1 MNEGLLLAVLLA
13 VSPGAA
19 APGTSALTVREAV
32 ARALAHAP
40 EIAIARAAAD
50 ETVASARVVKSQL
63 NPQFYVNTTPGWS
76 TGAPLSVAG
85 EVPAAAGARIRM
97 MFYDPIERGDELQA
111 RARMAVS
118 EAALEGARSD
128 VARRT
133 AAACAKLVADEARV
147 GSARRRL
154 SAEEALVGRV
164 RALAREGRRTEL
176 DVERAALE
184 EARAR
189 QKLYAAES
197 DRDLDRHELGS
208 LVGVPAGTPL
218 AVADDPE
225 LAVPEPEPG
234 DAVAQAIAS
243 DRQLR
248 ALAEQADALAQSAKL
263 MARLF
268 KPSVMA
274 EARYAYVPD
283 AFGYDKYY
291 LNFQENVASIG
302 VSVVLPVL
310 TGGRDSAQAAQ
321 SRARLEQVEAER
333 RLRENDLTQLVGQ
346 AQARLARTRLQVG
359 VARRAVAL
367 AGGSLSEAQSIAREG
382 RGRSTRSTGRNSPSR
397 RPRTSWRSRAGTRS
411 TPACSCWRS
420 RGPSLRRWAP
430 RPGGGATLDDPGGRK
445 TGGEPAPGSRI
456 IVNIAWSAV
465 LL

>member
-1 MNEGLLLAVLLA
+1 MNDGLLLVLLLA
-13 VSPGAA
+13 GSPEAA
-19 APGTSALTVREAV
+19 SPAPAGPALTVRQAV
-32 ARALAHAP
+32 ERALANAP
-40 EIAIARAAAD
+40 EIAIARAVAD
-50 ETVASARVVKSQL
+50 ENVAGARVVKSQL
-63 NPQFYVNTTPGWS
+63 NPQIYINTTPGWS

-85 EVPAAAGARIRM
+85 EVPAAAGARVRM
-97 MFYDPIERGDELQA
+97 TFYDPIERSDEFQA
-111 RARMAVS
+111 RARMAES
-118 EAALEGARSD
+118 EAALEDARSD

-154 SAEEALVGRV
+154 SAEEALVRRE

-176 DVERAALE
+176 DVERAALD

-197 DRDLDRHELGS
+197 DRDLDRHELAS
-208 LVGVPAGTPL
+208 LVGLPAGSPL
-218 AVADDPE
+218 TVVDDPE
-225 LAVPEPEPG
+225 QAVPEPEAG
-234 DAVAQAIAS
+234 DAVGLALAS

-268 KPSVMA
+268 KPSIMA

-302 VSVVLPVL
+302 VSIVLPVL

-321 SRARLEQVEAER
+321 SRARLEQVEAQR
-333 RLRENDLTQLVGQ
+333 RLRENDLTQQVGQ

-359 VARRAVAL
+359 IARRAEAL
-367 AGGSLSEAQSIAREG
+367 SGEALSQAQALSREGRGEADTVDRAQLSLSEAEDELAHARRDHVDARLQLLTIEG
-382 RGRSTRSTGRNSPSR
+382 NVLTALGAEPPASP
-397 RPRTSWRSRAGTRS
+397 
-411 TPACSCWRS
+411 
-420 RGPSLRRWAP
+420 
-430 RPGGGATLDDPGGRK
+430 
-445 TGGEPAPGSRI
+445 EP
-456 IVNIAWSAV
+456 
-465 LL
+465 

>member
-13 VSPGAA
+13 VSPEAALPA
-19 APGTSALTVREAV
+19 APTSGSTALTVRGAV
-32 ARALAHAP
+32 ERALIHAP
-40 EIAIARAAAD
+40 EVAIARAVAD
-50 ETVASARVVKSQL
+50 ETVAGARAVKSQL

-97 MFYDPIERGDELQA
+97 TFYDPVERSDALQA

-118 EAALEGARSD
+118 EADLEDARSD

-133 AAACAKLVADEARV
+133 AAACAKLVSDEARV
-147 GSARRRL
+147 GGARRRL
-154 SAEEALVGRV
+154 SAQEAIVRRE
-164 RALAREGRRTEL
+164 RALAREGRRTDL
-176 DVERAALE
+176 DVERSALE

-197 DRDLDRHELGS
+197 DRDLDRHELAS
-208 LVGVPAGTPL
+208 LVGLPAGAP
-218 AVADDPE
+218 VSVIDDPE
-225 LAVPEPEPG
+225 QAVPEPEPG
-234 DAVAQAIAS
+234 DAVALVLSS

-274 EARYAYVPD
+274 EARYAYVPN

-310 TGGRDSAQAAQ
+310 TGGRDSAQASQ
-321 SRARLEQVEAER
+321 SRARLEQVEAQR
-333 RLRENDLTQLVGQ
+333 RLRENDLTREVGE
-346 AQARLARTRLQVG
+346 AEAKLDRTRLQVG
-359 VARRAVAL
+359 IARRAVAL
-367 AGGSLSEAQSIAREG
+367 SSEALSQAQALSREG
-382 RGRSTRSTGRNSPSR
+382 RGDVDAVDRAQLALSEAEDELAHAR
-397 RPRTSWRSRAGTRS
+397 RDQVDARLELLTIEGNVLSALGQP
-411 TPACSCWRS
+411 PAM
-420 RGPSLRRWAP
+420 A
-430 RPGGGATLDDPGGRK
+430 
-445 TGGEPAPGSRI
+445 EP
-456 IVNIAWSAV
+456 
-465 LL
+465 

>member
-13 VSPGAA
+13 VSPEAASPAA
-19 APGTSALTVREAV
+19 AASGTTALTVRDAV
-32 ARALAHAP
+32 ERALAHAP
-40 EIAIARAAAD
+40 EIAIARAVAD
-50 ETVASARVVKSQL
+50 ETVAGARIVKSQL
-63 NPQFYVNTTPGWS
+63 NPQIYVNTTPGWS

-97 MFYDPIERGDELQA
+97 TFYDPVERGDELQA

-118 EAALEGARSD
+118 EAALDDARSD

-154 SAEEALVGRV
+154 SAEEALVRRE

-176 DVERAALE
+176 DVERAAFE

-197 DRDLDRHELGS
+197 DRDLDRHELAS
-208 LVGVPAGTPL
+208 LVGLPAGSPL
-218 AVADDPE
+218 SVVDDLE
-225 LAVPEPEPG
+225 LAVPEPEPA
-234 DAVAQAIAS
+234 DAVALALAS
-243 DRQLR
+243 DGQLR

-268 KPSVMA
+268 KPSINA

-283 AFGYDKYY
+283 AFGYEKYY

-310 TGGRDSAQAAQ
+310 TGGRDSALAAQ
-321 SRARLEQVEAER
+321 SRARLEQVEAQR
-333 RLRENDLTQLVGQ
+333 RLRESDLTRQVGQ
-346 AQARLARTRLQVG
+346 AQAQLARTRLQAG
-359 VARRAVAL
+359 IARRAVAL
-367 AGGSLSEAQSIAREG
+367 AGEALSQAQAVSREG
-382 RGRSTRSTGRNSPSR
+382 RGEADAVDRAQLSLSAAEDELALAR
-397 RPRTSWRSRAGTRS
+397 RDHVDARLQLLAIEGNILSALSAEPPA
-411 TPACSCWRS
+411 TP
-420 RGPSLRRWAP
+420 
-430 RPGGGATLDDPGGRK
+430 
-445 TGGEPAPGSRI
+445 EP
-456 IVNIAWSAV
+456 
-465 LL
+465 